1 MAVAEDAKMRI
12 EAIFE
17 PYLFAVKYD
26 GEKLNVFD
34 GLFKYW
40 NDTFAVNE
48 FLTAN
53 AALLSDKIW
62 KCIASV
68 DDAAQQ
74 VVEEARELKIHF
86 KHICKNSKNGKMP
99 DLDSHFKF
107 FGGSFPTIGEYM
119 PQKSYGTFRPS
130 LLRVYAI
137 RLQSN
142 AYLIVDGGIKL
153 GRTIQESPGLKDHV
167 LKRMQMLHSWLRNEG
182 FDVEGWLDNN
192 D

>member
-1 MAVAEDAKMRI
+1 MRI
-12 EAIFE
+12 DAIFE

-26 GEKLNVFD
+26 GEDLNVFD

-40 NDTFAVNE
+40 NDAEAVGG
-48 FLTAN
+48 FLSAN
-53 AALLSDKIW
+53 AALLSDKAW

-68 DDAAQQ
+68 DDATRQ
-74 VVEEARELKIHF
+74 VAEEARELKIHF
-86 KHICKNSKNGKMP
+86 KHICKNSMDGKTP
-99 DLDSHFKF
+99 DLDSHFRF
-107 FGGSFPTIGEYM
+107 FGGNFPTMGEYM

-167 LKRMQMLHSWLRNEG
+167 LKRMLMLHGWLRNAG
-182 FDVEGWLDNN
+182 FDVEDLLDNN